1 MPHICLQLSGAPDAT
16 CTAAAVAQVQQ
27 LTQQLLGK
35 DPALISVAVQ
45 QVPAHNWWVGGQT
58 LADLQQSAFYLQIS
72 VTDETNT
79 KAEKA
84 RYLQAVHAAMAAL
97 LPQLH
102 PVSYI
107 HIVDARAATYGYGG
121 LTQEHRWQHP
131 AR

>member
-1 MPHICLQLSGAPDAT
+1 M
-16 CTAAAVAQVQQ
+16 
-27 LTQQLLGK
+27 
-35 DPALISVAVQ
+35 
-45 QVPAHNWWVGGQT
+45 
-58 LADLQQSAFYLQIS
+58 
-72 VTDETNT
+72 TDETNT

-84 RYLQAVHAAMAAL
+84 RYLLAVYAAMAAL

>member
-1 MPHICLQLSGAPDAT
+1 MPHIQLQLSGSPETSPA
-16 CTAAAVAQVQQ
+16 AAAVTHVQQ

-45 QVPAHNWWVGGQT
+45 HVPAHCWWVGGQT
-58 LADLQQSAFYLQIS
+58 LADLQQTAFYLQIS

-97 LPQLH
+97 LPGLH

-107 HIVDARAATYGYGG
+107 HIVDARAAAYGYGG
-121 LTQEHRWQHP
+121 VTQEHRWQH
-131 AR
+131 AAH